1 MKILRRIL
9 AISRKELLS
18 LFNQPVNRALILVPP
33 IVLLFLFAWA
43 ATREVKNVD
52 FAVISHDSGRWDN
65 MLVGNMLGSPTFRS
79 VRYTH
84 SPDEAKRW
92 IEKQDVLFILSF
104 QEDFSR
110 KIESMQPASFQI
122 MLDGRRSN
130 ASLIAQGYVQQIASA
145 LREQTPAYLAQSQGK
160 VQLEAINWFN
170 PNLQFTWFYLPGL
183 IGTISMMMGFIVSG
197 LSVAREKELGTFD
210 QVLVS
215 PAEPTEIAIAKLIPG
230 CIVAIGQGTV
240 FMLGAHFYFK
250 VPIEGSLLIL
260 YAGMFVFAIAV
271 SGVGLLLSS
280 LVNTQQQ
287 AFLSC
292 FAVGVPLILL
302 SGFATPVYNM
312 PLPLQYL
319 SQLDPLTHF
328 LVLIQGVFLKDISI
342 SHAIV
347 NIAKMCGIAIVT
359 TLVAVQM
366 FKRRV

>member
-1 MKILRRIL
+1 MKVLRRIL

-18 LFNQPVNRALILVPP
+18 LFNIPVNRALILVPP
-33 IVLLFLFAWA
+33 VVLLFLFAWA

-52 FAVISHDSGRWDN
+52 FAVMSHDSGIWDN
-65 MLVGNMLGSPTFRS
+65 TLVSKLLGSPTFRS

-84 SPDEAKRW
+84 SPEEAELW
-92 IEKQDVLFILSF
+92 IEHQKVLFVLSF

-110 KIESMQPASFQI
+110 KIERMQPASFQI

-130 ASLIAQGYVQQIASA
+130 AALIAQGYVQQIVST
-145 LREQTPAYLAQSQGK
+145 LGEETPAYMAQSPASIE
-160 VQLEAINWFN
+160 LEAVNWFN
-170 PNLQFTWFYLPGL
+170 PNLEFKWFYLPGL

-210 QVLVS
+210 QMLVS

-230 CIVAIGQGTV
+230 CIVAVGQGTV
-240 FMLGAHFYFK
+240 FLLGAHFYFH
-250 VPIEGSLLIL
+250 VPIVGSLFIL
-260 YAGMFVFAIAV
+260 YAGMVVFAIAV

-280 LVNTQQQ
+280 LVSTQQQ

-302 SGFATPVYNM
+302 SGFATPSYNM
-312 PLPLQYL
+312 PVLLQYL
-319 SQLDPLTHF
+319 GELDPLKHF
-328 LVLIQGVFLKDISI
+328 LILIQGVFLKDISLYQSMI
-342 SHAIV
+342 
-347 NIAKMCGIAIVT
+347 NILKMCAIAAVT
-359 TLVAVQM
+359 TVVAVQM